1 MQNMT
6 YEFILSVLET
16 TLLYYKDNK
25 TNLFDCHIEDKDL
38 SIMLLVTFD
47 PIGSGLSVCKLGDRQ
62 QVS

>member
-25 TNLFDCHIEDKDL
+25 TNLFDSHIEDKDL

-47 PIGSGLSVCKLGDRQ
+47 AIGSGLAVCKLGDRQ